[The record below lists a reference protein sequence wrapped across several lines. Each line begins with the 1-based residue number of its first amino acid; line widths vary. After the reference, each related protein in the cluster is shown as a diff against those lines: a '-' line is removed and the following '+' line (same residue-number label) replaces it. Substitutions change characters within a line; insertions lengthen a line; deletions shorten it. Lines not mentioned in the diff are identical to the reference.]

1 MNKSLLDTHRLV
13 WVSLMAAVVAA
24 GSYLVIPLGPIPF
37 SLQPVFVFL
46 AGFLLGPARGF
57 FAMSLYLAAG
67 IAGLPVFAGGAAG
80 LGHLLGP
87 TGGYLVGFLFS
98 PLLTGRARVESGI
111 EPMRWISGLFWGII
125 AIVLTYAL
133 GFVWLKT
140 FADITWAR
148 AFAVGVVPFAPWD
161 MLKIAVAVA
170 CCRYLQKYN
179 LAPN

>member
-1 MNKSLLDTHRLV
+1 MNQSLLDMHRLV

-24 GSYLVIPLGPIPF
+24 SSYLVIPIGPIPF

-46 AGFLLGPARGF
+46 AGYLLGAARGF
-57 FAMSLYLAAG
+57 FVMCLYLAAG
-67 IAGLPVFAGGAAG
+67 IIGLPVFAGGAAG
-80 LGHLLGP
+80 VGHLIGP
-87 TGGYLVGFLFS
+87 TGGYLVGFLVS
-98 PLLTGRARVESGI
+98 PLLTGRARAESENGSV
-111 EPMRWISGLFWGII
+111 RWISGLFWGII
-125 AIVLTYAL
+125 AIIVTYGL

-161 MLKIAVAVA
+161 MIKIAVDVW

-179 LAPN
+179 LAPR